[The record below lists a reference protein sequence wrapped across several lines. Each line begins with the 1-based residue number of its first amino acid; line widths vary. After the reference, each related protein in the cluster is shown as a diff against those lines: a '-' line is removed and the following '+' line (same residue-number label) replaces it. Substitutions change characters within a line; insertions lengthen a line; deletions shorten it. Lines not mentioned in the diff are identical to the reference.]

1 MKYIKSTIECML
13 FFGVGRLIGLSF
25 SGKFPAELN
34 IFFLNFCTFNLCI
47 YINTTKGELKNYGK

>member
-13 FFGVGRLIGLSF
+13 FFGIGRLIGLSF

-34 IFFLNFCTFNLCI
+34 IFFLIFALLTCA
-47 YINTTKGELKNYGK
+47 YILIQQKEN